1 MSSFPSIGSRPNL
14 RPILLPT
21 EAAREGSRGIAR
33 QGGAREHD
41 QRPGVITAG
50 RAEAAHLFPLHGA
63 RVLQMF
69 CVERARAGPE
79 EVQSLSTAR
88 AHQRMTQL
96 IIFAHRTTLG
106 LCAKNATTFVGR
118 RGRLLERD

>member
-33 QGGAREHD
+33 QGGAREHG

-50 RAEAAHLFPLHGA
+50 RAEAAHLFPLHAA
-63 RVLQMF
+63 RVLQML

-79 EVQSLSTAR
+79 EVGALPTAR
-88 AHQRMTQL
+88 AR
-96 IIFAHRTTLG
+96 
-106 LCAKNATTFVGR
+106 
-118 RGRLLERD
+118 

>member
-1 MSSFPSIGSRPNL
+1 MSSFPSIGSRPNF

-50 RAEAAHLFPLHGA
+50 RAEGAHLFPLHGA
-63 RVLQMF
+63 RVLQML

-79 EVQSLSTAR
+79 EVGALPTAQAR
-88 AHQRMTQL
+88 
-96 IIFAHRTTLG
+96 
-106 LCAKNATTFVGR
+106 
-118 RGRLLERD
+118 